1 QIDRIRSFTAFILSR
16 TAFTMFVNL
25 LVTEERM
32 PDSTVAKYD
41 LMAFQV
47 VEMRFLELLMCL
59 WVASFIPWKSSVT
72 SALMNCSAFLKLFLI
87 QSQTAPTMVLTVFS
101 ALSMADFMLSK
112 LFVTRSVIGLSTAV
126 NTDLMASQMLVKKAL
141 IAFQTAMV

>member
-1 QIDRIRSFTAFILSR
+1 
-16 TAFTMFVNL
+16 
-25 LVTEERM
+25 VTEERM
-32 PDSTVAKYD
+32 PDSTVEKCD
-41 LMAFQV
+41 LMAFQI
-47 VEMRFLELLMCL
+47 VEMGFFELFICF
-59 WVASFIPWKSSVT
+59 WFASSIPWKSSVT
-72 SALMNCSAFLKLFLI
+72 SALRNCSAFLTLFLI